1 MGSTRKPEEIYQMI
15 ERFCLGRKRIEIF
28 GETHNI
34 RDGWYK
40 YISLYILNLLHVSL
54 PELKVDSWLLI
65 IGHTF

>member
-34 RDGWYK
+34 RDGWYN
-40 YISLYILNLLHVSL
+40 YILRS
-54 PELKVDSWLLI
+54 PKFKVDSWLLI
-65 IGHTF
+65 TRHTF